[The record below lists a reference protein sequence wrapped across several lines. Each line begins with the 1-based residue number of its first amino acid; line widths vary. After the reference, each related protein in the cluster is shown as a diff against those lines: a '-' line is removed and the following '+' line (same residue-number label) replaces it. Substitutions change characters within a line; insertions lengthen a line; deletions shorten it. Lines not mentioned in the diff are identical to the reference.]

1 MLTAEL
7 TNFTTKITNI
17 IRKAS
22 EKAAESAFNTTY
34 EPPELISHL
43 NENGGIPS
51 QASLDQ
57 MRKDV
62 AKNFGIEFGKVF
74 SQEVGP
80 DLAKA
85 IMEYIQKADI
95 HIEHVPTSL
104 TSPTGSVTGKLI
116 ITPSTANIKIL

>member
-7 TNFTTKITNI
+7 TKFTKDINDI
-17 IRKAS
+17 IREAS
-22 EKAAESAFNTTY
+22 EKAAETAFNTTY
-34 EPPELISHL
+34 EPPELSSHL
-43 NENGGIPS
+43 NDEGGMPS
-51 QASLDQ
+51 QASRDQ

-62 AKNFGIEFGKVF
+62 AKNFGKEFGRVF

-95 HIEHVPTSL
+95 NIVHTPTTLVSPMGPVSGIL
-104 TSPTGSVTGKLI
+104 T
-116 ITPSTANIKIL
+116 ITPSTATIKIL